1 MFTAVA
7 VAAALSAPVPKAPA
21 PELKWRFN
29 KGDTFYVVSEQE
41 ATVSVNLGG
50 GNAAAQ
56 KNTSTASLTYKV
68 TVKDADP
75 KATVLE
81 VEFIDYAAGVGGNA
95 APPVKPEGLAGK
107 TLAFTLDAAHKV
119 TKVTGVEEV
128 AKALGGG
135 GLNGILQGEEGVKHL
150 LDDPLLAVPGKLL
163 GKGEMW
169 TAEHA
174 QALGTGIN
182 LTRTDKGTVAGS
194 EDGLTKLDVETDR
207 VMECAGNAPINLKMK
222 GEKGKRTV
230 LFDSKAG
237 RVTKVTDAYTM
248 SGDGTIGGGG
258 NGQAINLSMEMKGTI
273 TVSDEKPKANK

>member
-56 KNTSTASLTYKV
+56 KNTSTTSLTYKV
-68 TVKDADP
+68 TVADADP

-81 VEFIDYAAGVGGNA
+81 VEFIDSAVGVGGNA
-95 APPVKPEGLAGK
+95 APPVKPEGLPGK
-107 TLAFTLDAAHKV
+107 TLTFTLDADHKV
-119 TKVTGVEEV
+119 TKVDGVDGV
-128 AKALGGG
+128 LKAAAGG
-135 GLNGILQGEEGVKHL
+135 GLNGMFQGEEGIKHM
-150 LDDPLLAVPGKLL
+150 LDDPLRAVPGKVL
-163 GKGEMW
+163 GKGDTW
-169 TAEHA
+169 TAERT
-174 QALGTGIN
+174 QSLGDGISM
-182 LTRTDKGTVAGS
+182 TRTDKGTVSGN
-194 EDGLTKLDVETDR
+194 EGGLTKLDVESDHT
-207 VMECAGNAPINLKMK
+207 MEWTGNAPISLKLK

-230 LFDSKAG
+230 LFDPKAG

-273 TVSDEKPKANK
+273 TVSDEKPKAK